1 MALFSKLYLYKSE
14 GDSRGKCRAVG
25 ALLRLYLDG
34 CLFSCKCSRLFFAYL
49 ELEFRS
55 QFIISTLY

>member
-1 MALFSKLYLYKSE
+1 MALFSKLYLYESE

-25 ALLRLYLDG
+25 TLLRLYLDR
-34 CLFSCKCSRLFFAYL
+34 CLFGYKCSRLSLFVDS

-55 QFIISTLY
+55 